1 MSLRSSETGNRAE
14 GGKFRTYRL
23 ALPVTSVWHS
33 IVLLWQA
40 IKILKINQLEY
51 NMNLKFIA
59 ATVAAF
65 GASAIAAQAG
75 SLSPAV
81 EQAPVAV
88 MQPQPVTQMR
98 SGDWTGAYGGLSFGG
113 SDIDATVKP
122 LNDLKLEGDG
132 NSTGIFAGYNYQ
144 MGNIVI
150 GGEFDFDAT
159 NYRVGED
166 ILGSDSVLVESTA
179 RLKARL
185 GVPVGNGLL
194 YGVAGVVGASTNTV
208 IPDAKTGLG
217 ADFAV
222 EDGVGYL
229 VGAGYDMRI
238 GDNLLA
244 GAEVLYHEFDDDV
257 LNVEVTTFRLRVGY
271 RF

>member
-1 MSLRSSETGNRAE
+1 M
-14 GGKFRTYRL
+14 RL
-23 ALPVTSVWHS
+23 KLT
-33 IVLLWQA
+33 
-40 IKILKINQLEY
+40 
-51 NMNLKFIA
+51 A
-59 ATVAAF
+59 AAAAAF
-65 GASAIAAQAG
+65 VASAVTAQAG
-75 SLSPAV
+75 SLAAPM

-88 MQPQPVTQMR
+88 MQAQPVMQMR
-98 SGDWTGAYGGLSFGG
+98 TGDWTGAYAGLSFGG
-113 SDIDATVKP
+113 SDINATVKP
-122 LNDLKLEGDG
+122 LGDLGLEGDG

-144 MGNIVI
+144 MGNIVV

-166 ILGSDSVLVESTA
+166 VLGSDSVLVESTA

-208 IPDAKTGLG
+208 IPDEKTGLG

-222 EDGVGYL
+222 QDGVGYL

-257 LNVEVTTFRLRVGY
+257 LNVEVTTFRVRVGY